1 MQQENDDK
9 ETKQVQD
16 GRNGT
21 QMETISVPKGG
32 LVGSYAQREAWL
44 RKQEEQ
50 GELRFVVIQ
59 NDKTMQNMK
68 WYVKGDVEEPTS
80 RTLVGKRD
88 ADRLQCTVERRL
100 VGLKGIFSRQLPNM
114 PKEYIVRLV
123 LDRGHKSLVILKGM
137 KVIGGITYRPFYKQ
151 NFGEIAFCA
160 VTSQEQVRG
169 YGTRL
174 MNKLKEH
181 CKSEGLTHFLT
192 YADNNAVGYFAKQG
206 FTKEIYF
213 EREKW
218 VGYIKDYD
226 GGTLM
231 ECALHNSLFFS
242 DFPEIIRR
250 QREAVDGK
258 VREMSNSHVV
268 LPGLACFRDP
278 TIKKPIKI
286 EDIPGVK
293 EAGWVPETSP
303 RYLLLL
309 PGVGPVLPT
318 KDKLHNFMRVVYKA
332 IIEHEDAWPFIEP
345 VRKEE
350 VPDYYE
356 IIKDPIHLT
365 LIGTRISS
373 EEYYINLEMFAAD
386 LKRMF
391 NNCRIYNSPETPYV
405 KCANRLEA
413 FFEHKINSSVSID
426 DPGLEMRV

>member
-1 MQQENDDK
+1 M
-9 ETKQVQD
+9 
-16 GRNGT
+16 
-21 QMETISVPKGG
+21 
-32 LVGSYAQREAWL
+32 
-44 RKQEEQ
+44 
-50 GELRFVVIQ
+50 VIQ

-68 WYVKGDVEEPTS
+68 WCVKGNVEEPTS
-80 RTLVGKRD
+80 RTLAGKRD

-268 LPGLACFRDP
+268 LPGLACFKDP